1 MKYRLKGNRK
11 IQQHNNNNRSTKSWF
26 FEKNKAD
33 RVSAR
38 LKLTKKIEDSS
49 SEKKEMFPD
58 TVDRQRLIK
67 STKNNHSPT
76 SWIIQKKRIHSQ
88 KHTTCQDWILKK
100 QKSEQTNDRQ
110 GD

>member
-11 IQQHNNNNRSTKSWF
+11 IQQHNNNSRSTKSWF

-38 LKLTKKIEDSS
+38 LKLTKKNEDSS

-67 STKNNHSPT
+67 STMNNYSPT
-76 SWIIQKKRIHSQ
+76 SWIIQKKRDTFPETYNLPRLDPEETEIRTDQ
-88 KHTTCQDWILKK
+88 
-100 QKSEQTNDRQ
+100 
-110 GD
+110 